1 LSRRQ
6 ADVAAACSAGGRL
19 RADLLLVD
27 QGLAVDSDEAARL
40 IMAGQAWAGTERL
53 DKPGQLL
60 AADLAL
66 RVERG
71 SDWASRGALKLSHAL
86 EVFDFEVTDRVCLDA
101 GASSGGFTD
110 CLLRAGASRVYAV
123 DVGYGQLDWRLRGD
137 PRVVVMERC
146 NVRAVDREQ
155 LSPPPTLVVAD
166 LSFVSLTT
174 LLEKL
179 SALAGPAGELL
190 LLVKPQ
196 FETTR
201 DKLEGGILRDDAERG
216 LAVQRVVSRAREL
229 GLTERGQTESPV
241 TGARGNRELLLHFTV
256 GADASG

>member
-1 LSRRQ
+1 
-6 ADVAAACSAGGRL
+6 
-19 RADLLLVD
+19 
-27 QGLAVDSDEAARL
+27 
-40 IMAGQAWAGTERL
+40 MAGQAWAGTERL

-146 NVRAVDREQ
+146 NVRSVDREQ

-174 LLEKL
+174 LLENSL
-179 SALAGPAGELL
+179 PWLGP
-190 LLVKPQ
+190 P
-196 FETTR
+196 
-201 DKLEGGILRDDAERG
+201 
-216 LAVQRVVSRAREL
+216 
-229 GLTERGQTESPV
+229 
-241 TGARGNRELLLHFTV
+241 GNCCCW
-256 GADASG
+256 